1 MVYEEEIEN
10 ETLTD
15 YLKAIREFCEMKM
28 KELTSNQG
36 IDKVIQDAVLKKDK
50 AQKLMLQAAIEEI
63 KS

>member
-36 IDKVIQDAVLKKDK
+36 IDKVIQDEVLKK
-50 AQKLMLQAAIEEI
+50 
-63 KS
+63 